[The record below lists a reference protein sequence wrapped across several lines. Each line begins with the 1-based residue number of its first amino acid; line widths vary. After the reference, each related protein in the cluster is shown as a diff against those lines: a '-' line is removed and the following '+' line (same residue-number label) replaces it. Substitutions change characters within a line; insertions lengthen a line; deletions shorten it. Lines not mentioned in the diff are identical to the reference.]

1 MKKKENIPPKLSR
14 LLLMATSTVVLLTL
28 VDIFTSSASAQSTSQ
43 DTICSGNT
51 CTTKTCVNGE
61 CKTTTNSGSSSQ
73 FSSII
78 CRSLLECSITTSP

>member
-61 CKTTTNSGSSSQ
+61 CKTTNSGSGKGN
-73 FSSII
+73 FALNI
-78 CRSLLECSITTSP
+78 CINGACTGITKP